1 MAKLAIVKDIVI
13 GKPICEP
20 WYMFCNEQ
28 NEWDDI
34 KDNVLFTEERYL
46 PKLMVESW
54 KSIFLKSSIVLLLAS
69 TVFSNCSIFLSL
81 TLLRVLLFV
90 SLVSSIKFFVFSIRL

>member
-46 PKLMVESW
+46 PKLMVDCGLV
-54 KSIFLKSSIVLLLAS
+54 KSISEVRRNKPELVINLDKPDFIEVKWGKS
-69 TVFSNCSIFLSL
+69 
-81 TLLRVLLFV
+81 
-90 SLVSSIKFFVFSIRL
+90 RLYIQVGK

>member
-46 PKLMVESW
+46 PKLMVDCGLV
-54 KSIFLKSSIVLLLAS
+54 KSISEVRRNRPELIKTLDKPDFIEVKWGKS
-69 TVFSNCSIFLSL
+69 
-81 TLLRVLLFV
+81 
-90 SLVSSIKFFVFSIRL
+90 RLYIQVGE

>member
-13 GKPICEP
+13 DKPICEP

-46 PKLMVESW
+46 PKLMVDCGLV
-54 KSIFLKSSIVLLLAS
+54 KSISEVRRNRPELIKTLDKPDFIEVKWGKS
-69 TVFSNCSIFLSL
+69 
-81 TLLRVLLFV
+81 
-90 SLVSSIKFFVFSIRL
+90 RLYIQVGE

>member
-1 MAKLAIVKDIVI
+1 MARLAIVKDIVI

-46 PKLMVESW
+46 PKLMVDCGLV
-54 KSIFLKSSIVLLLAS
+54 KSISEVRRNRPELIKTLDKPDFIEVKWGKS
-69 TVFSNCSIFLSL
+69 
-81 TLLRVLLFV
+81 
-90 SLVSSIKFFVFSIRL
+90 RLYIQVGE

>member
-1 MAKLAIVKDIVI
+1 MAKLAIVRDIVI

-46 PKLMVESW
+46 PKLMVECGLV
-54 KSIFLKSSIVLLLAS
+54 KSISEVRRNKPELVINLDKPDFIEVKWGKS
-69 TVFSNCSIFLSL
+69 
-81 TLLRVLLFV
+81 
-90 SLVSSIKFFVFSIRL
+90 RLYIQVGE